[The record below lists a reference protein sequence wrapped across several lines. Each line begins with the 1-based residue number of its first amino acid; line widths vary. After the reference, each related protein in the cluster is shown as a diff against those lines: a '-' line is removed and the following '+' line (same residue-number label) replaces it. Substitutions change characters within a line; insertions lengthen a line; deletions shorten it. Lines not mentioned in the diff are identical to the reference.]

1 MVELINAI
9 KGFSIN
15 NAIEVGALVACA
27 LVIIIK
33 NLNSFFATNIELMIA
48 SKDETRR
55 RDICAGFFLLIIF
68 MFANVILSYD
78 ETFIVVEVVIFIIT
92 ILVIVIT
99 RLISFIIKKD
109 FSNFIKIWEI
119 LCVITVMQL
128 IVDTISYRNDI
139 NILSSSII
147 VSLFETVILILMF
160 DGFRTEKSKIIIRN
174 KKEKY
179 YFFRKIDE
187 DYLLC
192 GDKNTISDVE
202 NVKIIRKK
210 DIIDGKYH
218 VEIEKDKQK
227 IENIYDNIK

>member
-1 MVELINAI
+1 
-9 KGFSIN
+9 
-15 NAIEVGALVACA
+15 
-27 LVIIIK
+27 
-33 NLNSFFATNIELMIA
+33 
-48 SKDETRR
+48 
-55 RDICAGFFLLIIF
+55 

-78 ETFIVVEVVIFIIT
+78 ETFIVVEEVIFIIT